1 MNELKLI
8 NETLNKQKE
17 EKPKKITGKM
27 VFKGYKAPKKPI
39 KKKPKKNN

>member
-8 NETLNKQKE
+8 NDTLNKQKE
-17 EKPKKITGKM
+17 EKPKKIRPQQ
-27 VFKGYKAPKKPI
+27 VLKGYKAPKKPI